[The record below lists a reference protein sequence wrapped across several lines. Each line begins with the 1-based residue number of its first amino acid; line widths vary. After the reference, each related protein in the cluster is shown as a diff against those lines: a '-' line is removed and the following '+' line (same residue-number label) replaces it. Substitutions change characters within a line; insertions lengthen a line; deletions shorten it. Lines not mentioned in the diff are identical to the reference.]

1 MHMDH
6 ILSSVFS
13 QHSPISTG
21 VFNSWPYLQSF
32 YTIEYLITN
41 KPRTVAAFSK
51 TDTTCAHTVWAKG
64 CWQQFT
70 VGIMQ
75 ILLISSQG
83 ATIALS
89 IPAAT
94 KQEERKAQKRSEY
107 HLWCHLCNLFLSTPK
122 PALSGHPSGRLSA
135 MLCCWGASAIFCPLP
150 GTTADSLSLS
160 PQPFL
165 VLIGLAI
172 SSTGSPPAGLSS
184 KPKQGWPC

>member
-21 VFNSWPYLQSF
+21 VFNSWPYLRSF
-32 YTIEYLITN
+32 YTIEYLTTN

-70 VGIMQ
+70 VGIF
-75 ILLISSQG
+75 LISSQG

-135 MLCCWGASAIFCPLP
+135 MLCCRGASAIFCPLP